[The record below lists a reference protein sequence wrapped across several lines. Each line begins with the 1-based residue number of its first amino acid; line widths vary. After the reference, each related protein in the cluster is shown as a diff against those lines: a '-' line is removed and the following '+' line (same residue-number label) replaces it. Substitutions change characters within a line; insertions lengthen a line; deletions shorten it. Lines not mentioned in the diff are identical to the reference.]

1 MLLDCDVCIMGTPWR
16 VCVAP
21 MKTDKRLDDCDGFTD
36 KTSKLIMVED
46 CRQKSNLDHPL
57 FYMRK
62 VIRHEI
68 IHAFLIESG
77 LDECMM
83 HRKYGHEEQMVDWFA
98 HQFHKIR
105 NVVENCEALLEK
117 AITDEN
123 DAKDVFA

>member
-1 MLLDCDVCIMGTPWR
+1 MLLDCNIRILGTPWR

-21 MKTDKRLDDCDGFTD
+21 MEADKRLDDCDGFTD

-46 CRQKSNLDHPL
+46 CRQNSNLDDPMV
-57 FYMRK
+57 YIRK

-83 HRKYGHEEQMVDWFA
+83 HCKYGQEEQAVDWFA
-98 HQFHKIR
+98 HQFYKIR
-105 NVVENCEALLEK
+105 DAIDMVNEMLTEAIDHER
-117 AITDEN
+117 
-123 DAKDVFA
+123 DADH